1 MTHRPENY
9 LTFICNFMKLTG
21 VEAIYVTMHV
31 YSLKPTFGYVMCVL
45 CIFSDAG
52 GSKKMGEIISV
63 WKITS
68 STLNRSLK
76 VKQSRK
82 YKYVGDLFVPH
93 LRVL

>member
-1 MTHRPENY
+1 MCIIKADVWLRN
-9 LTFICNFMKLTG
+9 
-21 VEAIYVTMHV
+21 V
-31 YSLKPTFGYVMCVL
+31 CVL
-45 CIFSDAG
+45 CIFSDVG
-52 GSKKMGEIISV
+52 GSKKMGGMISF